1 MRVVIADDHPIVL
14 AGLESLLQRE
24 EDIAVVH
31 RCADGVE
38 TLRAVAKH
46 EPDVLVLDLRMPRAD
61 GVTVLRHMHE
71 QRLPTRT
78 VLLAAVVD
86 DDELVEAI
94 RLGVRGIVLKEMA
107 PQLLVECLRKVYSG
121 GQWFEQR
128 VVGDAMEKLVRREAA
143 AREVRALLS
152 RREIEVV
159 RGRCSRPPQSADRR
173 APRYRRGHRQAAPA
187 HRLHEAESGRPH
199 RPARQAAAKVL
210 YLSRIDPKIR
220 GHDLLVVTIMTI
232 DEHPSNPVPRLSA
245 GASLA
250 HGGGLQCRGR
260 HRRTRRFPCCGRI
273 SRRSDRLAGQRRR
286 PGFC

>member
-1 MRVVIADDHPIVL
+1 MSDASQRHIKVVIADDHPIVL

-24 EDIAVVH
+24 RDIDVVH

-46 EPDVLVLDLRMPRAD
+46 QPDVLVLDLRMPRAD

-86 DDELVEAI
+86 DDELLEAI

-107 PQLLVECLRKVYSG
+107 PQVLVECLREVYIG

-128 VVGDAMEKLVRREAA
+128 AVGDAVDKLVRREAA
-143 AREVRALLS
+143 AREVSGLLS

-159 RGRCSRPPQSADRR
+159 RGVAEGLRN
-173 APRYRRGHRQAAPA
+173 RQIAE
-187 HRLHEAESGRPH
+187 RLGIAEGTVKLHLHTVYTKLGVDGRT
-199 RPARQAAAKVL
+199 A
-210 YLSRIDPKIR
+210 
-220 GHDLLVVTIMTI
+220 LLVK
-232 DEHPSNPVPRLSA
+232 
-245 GASLA
+245 
-250 HGGGLQCRGR
+250 LQQKS
-260 HRRTRRFPCCGRI
+260 FI
-273 SRRSDRLAGQRRR
+273 
-286 PGFC
+286 

>member
-1 MRVVIADDHPIVL
+1 MSDASQRHIKVVIADDHPIVL

-24 EDIAVVH
+24 RDIDVVH

-46 EPDVLVLDLRMPRAD
+46 QPDVLVLDLRMPRAD

-86 DDELVEAI
+86 DDELLEAI

-107 PQLLVECLRKVYSG
+107 PQVLVECLREVYIG

-128 VVGDAMEKLVRREAA
+128 AVGDAVDKLVRREAA
-143 AREVRALLS
+143 AREVSGLLS

-159 RGRCSRPPQSADRR
+159 RGVAQGLRN
-173 APRYRRGHRQAAPA
+173 RQIAE
-187 HRLHEAESGRPH
+187 RLGIAEGTVKLHLHTVYTKLGVDGRT
-199 RPARQAAAKVL
+199 A
-210 YLSRIDPKIR
+210 
-220 GHDLLVVTIMTI
+220 LLVK
-232 DEHPSNPVPRLSA
+232 
-245 GASLA
+245 
-250 HGGGLQCRGR
+250 LQQKS
-260 HRRTRRFPCCGRI
+260 FI
-273 SRRSDRLAGQRRR
+273 
-286 PGFC
+286 